1 MAKLNFPS
9 GPSIR
14 AVHVQGSLK
23 HLFTGIKWKLLAK
36 KYNYNGSAPTNTS
49 NATEID
55 LSTGNFFDIIL
66 DEETTV
72 SFANPP
78 TSGLFKKFQ
87 VKLSILSSYVSTIS
101 VTWPNSVAWEG
112 GSAPTLPE
120 LGHTD
125 VLEFYTSDGGTTYY
139 GKLKEDNLS

>member
-36 KYNYNGSAPTNTS
+36 KYNYNGSTPTNTS

-66 DEETTV
+66 DEQTTV

-78 TSGLFKKFQ
+78 TSGSFKKFQ

-139 GKLKEDNLS
+139 GKLKEDNVS

>member
-36 KYNYNGSAPTNTS
+36 KYNYNGSTPTNTS

-55 LSTGNFFDIIL
+55 LNTGNFFDIIL
-66 DEETTV
+66 DEQTTV

-87 VKLSILSSYVSTIS
+87 VKLSILSTYVSTIS

-112 GSAPTLPE
+112 DSAPTLPE

-139 GKLKEDNLS
+139 GKLKEDNVS